1 MIITCFSFVVCL
13 CKSGSPLPIL
23 YLFIFWIL
31 KRMVFKWHYQSSLR
45 LIPLRS
51 DCAIFFLLFGIFG
64 ELAMIIVSKEKIG
77 LLCRYKRWLRIIGW
91 TISKLHK
98 RIPDY
103 PNRFKINPDCQTL
116 VMLCALWM
124 LLLLQTMITIHCSQE
139 VQVWASI
146 LWISRQTRWT
156 QSTSELC
163 ITRSTQW

>member
-1 MIITCFSFVVCL
+1 
-13 CKSGSPLPIL
+13 
-23 YLFIFWIL
+23 
-31 KRMVFKWHYQSSLR
+31 
-45 LIPLRS
+45 
-51 DCAIFFLLFGIFG
+51 
-64 ELAMIIVSKEKIG
+64 MIIVSKEKIG